1 MRYKTK
7 SQRALG
13 IDPGIA
19 NTGLAVVVRSTSG
32 YNLIDLQC
40 VTSKPDEAEPQ
51 RLLKIFS
58 AVDSMLD
65 KHTID
70 FAAIERVYHNK
81 NVSSS
86 IKTGKA
92 IGAVLCAIGAQAKN
106 AMEVTPQQVKK
117 ASGLTLQKA
126 DKAAMIRAMSRLF
139 GVREACLNSHT
150 ADAAATAMAGL
161 LIDLTLVY

>member
-19 NTGLAVVVRSTSG
+19 NTGLSVVVRSTSG

-40 VTSKPDEAEPQ
+40 MTSKPDEAEPQ

-81 NVSSS
+81 NASNVSIES
-86 IKTGKA
+86 
-92 IGAVLCAIGAQAKN
+92 KN
-106 AMEVTPQQVKK
+106 D
-117 ASGLTLQKA
+117 S
-126 DKAAMIRAMSRLF
+126 
-139 GVREACLNSHT
+139 
-150 ADAAATAMAGL
+150 
-161 LIDLTLVY
+161 LV